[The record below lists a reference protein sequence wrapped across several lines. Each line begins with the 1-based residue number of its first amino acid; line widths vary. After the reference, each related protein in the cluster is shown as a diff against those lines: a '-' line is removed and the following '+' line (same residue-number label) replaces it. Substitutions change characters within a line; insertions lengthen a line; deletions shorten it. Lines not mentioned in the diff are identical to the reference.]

1 MGTENKPLLSIKNL
15 KTIFDLDEGSV
26 KAVDGVSFDI
36 FPQRVLG
43 IVGESGCGKSVT
55 IKSILRLIETPG
67 RIVEGEILFQTRNQN
82 EVNINEVDLAKL
94 NPKGKQMRS
103 IRGNEIALIPQE
115 PMAAFSPVHTIGN
128 QLIENILLH
137 QEVKESEAFE
147 IAIERLKEVGIP
159 NPEESMNRYSWELS
173 GGLRQRA
180 MIGMALTCN
189 PSLLIADEPTTAIDV
204 TTQAQVLNL
213 IRHLQQKNKMS
224 IIFITH
230 KLKEVL
236 RIADRIAVLRQGK
249 LVGEVTPSEASEPRL
264 AAMMVGREAMLQVD
278 KKEAEPGESILEVK
292 GLEARNDLD
301 EICLSEVDLKVNA
314 GEIVGVAGV
323 QGNGQTEL
331 VEVLTGLRPLKN
343 GILRIGGHDLSGAT
357 PREITDRGKICH
369 VPEDRHSYGMVD
381 NYSVADNLVLNSYYR
396 FPFAKGMTIQ
406 RESIDTNAETLV
418 KKFDVRTP
426 SVQTPGASLS
436 GGNQQKMVIA
446 RELSRP
452 IQLMIAAQPTRGI
465 DVGSIEFIHQQ
476 IVAKRDEGIAVL
488 LISSELD
495 EIMALSDRIVVMYR
509 GSIIGEVLKKETT
522 RQELGLLMAGVKS
535 DSENIHLS
543 AP

>member
-1 MGTENKPLLSIKNL
+1 MWTENKPLLSIKNL

-213 IRHLQQKNKMS
+213 IRDLQQKNKMS

-230 KLKEVL
+230 DLGV
-236 RIADRIAVLRQGK
+236 IAQ
-249 LVGEVTPSEASEPRL
+249 L
-264 AAMMVGREAMLQVD
+264 ADDVIVMYLGQIME
-278 KKEAEPGESILEVK
+278 K
-292 GLEARNDLD
+292 GTVD
-301 EICLSEVDLKVNA
+301 EIFHNPKHPYTQALLKS
-314 GEIVGVAGV
+314 IP
-323 QGNGQTEL
+323 GN
-331 VEVLTGLRPLKN
+331 
-343 GILRIGGHDLSGAT
+343 
-357 PREITDRGKICH
+357 
-369 VPEDRHSYGMVD
+369 
-381 NYSVADNLVLNSYYR
+381 
-396 FPFAKGMTIQ
+396 
-406 RESIDTNAETLV
+406 
-418 KKFDVRTP
+418 
-426 SVQTPGASLS
+426 
-436 GGNQQKMVIA
+436 
-446 RELSRP
+446 
-452 IQLMIAAQPTRGI
+452 
-465 DVGSIEFIHQQ
+465 
-476 IVAKRDEGIAVL
+476 
-488 LISSELD
+488 
-495 EIMALSDRIVVMYR
+495 
-509 GSIIGEVLKKETT
+509 
-522 RQELGLLMAGVKS
+522 
-535 DSENIHLS
+535 
-543 AP
+543 

>member
-1 MGTENKPLLSIKNL
+1 MSNPVLEVQEICK
-15 KTIFDLDEGSV
+15 
-26 KAVDGVSFDI
+26 I
-36 FPQRVLG
+36 FPGVVANEDVSL
-43 IVGESGCGKSVT
+43 SLNS
-55 IKSILRLIETPG
+55 
-67 RIVEGEILFQTRNQN
+67 GEILALLGENGAGKSTLM
-82 EVNINEVDLAKL
+82 NIIYGLYQPSSGEILVR
-94 NPKGKQMRS
+94 GKSSKMRS
-103 IRGNEIALIPQE
+103 PRDAIGLGIGMVHQHFQLV
-115 PMAAFSPVHTIGN
+115 PVMTP
-128 QLIENILLH
+128 
-137 QEVKESEAFE
+137 
-147 IAIERLKEVGIP
+147 VGI
-159 NPEESMNRYSWELS
+159 
-173 GGLRQRA
+173 RQRVE
-180 MIGMALTCN
+180 ILKALYRDAEI
-189 PSLLIADEPTTAIDV
+189 LILDEPTA
-204 TTQAQVLNL
+204 VLTPQEIEGL
-213 IRHLQQKNKMS
+213 FEVMDLLRRQGKS

-236 RIADRIAVLRQGK
+236 RIANRIAVLRQGK

-264 AAMMVGREAMLQVD
+264 AAMMVGREVMLQVD
-278 KKEAEPGESILEVK
+278 KKEAEPGDSILEVK

-396 FPFAKGMTIQ
+396 SPFAKGMTIQ

-509 GSIIGEVLKKETT
+509 GSIIGEVLNKETT